1 MQCIEN
7 FRLPLKLAGV
17 REGDGMKKMLFVLVS
32 LSAAVYAQESVK
44 IKVTGERVSLRAVPD
59 TNAVLMGRAMLGD
72 ELVLKDNNKPDWVGV
87 FPPETIDFWVSS
99 EFVSN
104 KTVQT
109 ELLNVRSGPSLSH
122 SVVGTASSGTVLSVR
137 GELSQ
142 WLKIAPTSNTVIWIS
157 RKYVDAPGFT
167 AAVPVVVQQGTQTVA
182 QIGAEAT
189 VQEIMTAIS
198 ATAQKKL
205 TVDSSKTQG
214 VEGTYSGILQPAD
227 AALYKLVDDH
237 FTDVIVCYVRGN
249 AAQMQTFSGM
259 KLEITGKTYWAEG
272 MDLPVIKPARIRL
285 LPTETAK

>member
-1 MQCIEN
+1 
-7 FRLPLKLAGV
+7 
-17 REGDGMKKMLFVLVS
+17 MKKLLFILIALATAS
-32 LSAAVYAQESVK
+32 FAQDATKV
-44 IKVTGERVSLRAVPD
+44 KVTGERVSLRAVPD
-59 TNAVLMGRAMLGD
+59 TNAVLLGRAMLGD

-87 FPPETIDFWVSS
+87 FPPETVDFWVSS

-122 SVVGTASSGTVLSVR
+122 SVVGTASSGTVLNVR

-167 AAVPVVVQQGTQTVA
+167 AAVPVVVQQGTQMVA

-205 TVDSSKTQG
+205 TVDPSKTQG

-272 MDLPVIKPARIRL
+272 MDLPVVKPSRIRL
-285 LPTETAK
+285 IPTETAK

>member
-1 MQCIEN
+1 
-7 FRLPLKLAGV
+7 
-17 REGDGMKKMLFVLVS
+17 MKKMLYLFIA
-32 LSAAVYAQESVK
+32 LSAAVYAQESVNV
-44 IKVTGERVSLRAVPD
+44 KVTGDRVSLRAVPD
-59 TNAVLMGRAMLGD
+59 TNAVLLSRAMLGD
-72 ELVLKDNNKPDWVGV
+72 ELVLKDNSKPDWVGV
-87 FPPETIDFWVSS
+87 FPPETVDFWVSS

-122 SVVGTASSGTVLSVR
+122 SVVGTASSGTVLNVR
-137 GELSQ
+137 GELAQ
-142 WLKIAPTSNTVIWIS
+142 WLKVAPTSNTVIWIS
-157 RKYVDAPGFT
+157 RKYVDAPGFVAT
-167 AAVPVVVQQGTQTVA
+167 VPVVVQETQTGA

-205 TVDSSKTQG
+205 TVDPSKTQG
-214 VEGTYSGILQPAD
+214 VEGTYYGILQPAD

-272 MDLPVIKPARIRL
+272 LDLPVVKPARIRL
-285 LPTETAK
+285 LPAEAGK